1 VKAKL
6 DLYRIFVEVA
16 EKKSLSKAKERLFMS
31 QPAISQALKQLEE
44 SLNQRLFHRESRGVT
59 LTTEGKV
66 LYQYVK
72 DALHLID
79 QGEKQLDAYQQ
90 LEAGELSIGVG
101 DTVSKYYLLPYLKAF
116 HERYPNVHFKIVNG
130 TTLELLPLVKSG
142 EVDFAVCN
150 LPVTDPVI
158 ETKPCLEVRDVFV
171 CGEKYQKNF
180 QQPVS
185 METLLSYPIIS
196 LEKKSNSRR
205 FVEKV
210 LTRQGFEYKPTFEI
224 GSYDLLVEFA
234 KINVGVAAVVRPFSN
249 ASIDQGEVY
258 EVPLKTPL
266 PARHIGLCLNKSV
279 PSQQAARTFMAMM
292 EKDKA
297 EV

>member
-1 VKAKL
+1 MKAKL
-6 DLYRIFVEVA
+6 DLYRVFVEVA
-16 EKKSLSKAKERLFMS
+16 ERKSLSKAKERLFMS

-44 SLNQRLFHRESRGVT
+44 SLNQRLFHRESRGVE

-66 LYQYVK
+66 LYQYVR

-130 TTLELLPLVKSG
+130 TTSELLPLVKSG

-171 CGEKYQKNF
+171 CGEKYQADFNT
-180 QQPVS
+180 PIS
-185 METLLSYPIIS
+185 IETLLSYPIIS

-205 FVEKV
+205 FVENDLAQK
-210 LTRQGFEYKPTFEI
+210 GFDYKPTFEI

-234 KINVGVAAVVRPFSN
+234 KINVGVAAVVRPFSDK
-249 ASIDQGEVY
+249 AITEGEVF
-258 EVPLKTPL
+258 EVPLEEPL
-266 PARHIGLCLNKSV
+266 PSRHIGLCLKKGV
-279 PSQQAARTFMAMM
+279 PSSQAANVFMNMM
-292 EKDKA
+292 EKDQPL
-297 EV
+297 

>member
-1 VKAKL
+1 MKAKL
-6 DLYRIFVEVA
+6 DLYRVFVEVA
-16 EKKSLSKAKERLFMS
+16 ERKSLSKAKERLFMS

-44 SLNQRLFHRESRGVT
+44 SLNQRLFHRESRGVE

-66 LYQYVK
+66 LYRYVK

-101 DTVSKYYLLPYLKAF
+101 DTVSKYYLLPFLQAF

-171 CGEKYQKNF
+171 CGEKYQSLFSK
-180 QQPVS
+180 PVS
-185 METLLSYPIIS
+185 IETLLTYPIIS

-205 FVEKV
+205 FVENYLISK
-210 LTRQGFEYKPTFEI
+210 GFEYTPTFEI

-234 KINVGVAAVVRPFSN
+234 KINVGIAAVVRPFSDEAIN
-249 ASIDQGEVY
+249 RGEVY
-258 EVPLKTPL
+258 EVPLLEPL
-266 PARHIGLCLNKSV
+266 PTRHIGLCLKNNV
-279 PSQQAARTFMAMM
+279 PPSQAARTFMAMM
-292 EKDKA
+292 NDDLKI
-297 EV
+297 

>member
-1 VKAKL
+1 MKAKL
-6 DLYRIFVEVA
+6 DLYRVFVEVA
-16 EKKSLSKAKERLFMS
+16 ERKSLSKAKERLFMS

-44 SLNQRLFHRESRGVT
+44 SLNQRLFHRESRGVE

-150 LPVTDPVI
+150 LPVIDPVI

-171 CGEKYQKNF
+171 CGEKYQADFNT
-180 QQPVS
+180 PIS
-185 METLLSYPIIS
+185 LETLLSYPIIS

-205 FVEKV
+205 FVEND
-210 LTRQGFEYKPTFEI
+210 LTQKGFDYKPTFEI

-234 KINVGVAAVVRPFSN
+234 KINVGVAAVVRPFSDRAIN
-249 ASIDQGEVY
+249 EGEVY
-258 EVPLKTPL
+258 EVPLEEPL
-266 PARHIGLCLNKSV
+266 PSRHIGLCLKKSV
-279 PSQQAARTFMAMM
+279 PSSQAANVFMSMM
-292 EKDKA
+292 EKDQPL
-297 EV
+297 